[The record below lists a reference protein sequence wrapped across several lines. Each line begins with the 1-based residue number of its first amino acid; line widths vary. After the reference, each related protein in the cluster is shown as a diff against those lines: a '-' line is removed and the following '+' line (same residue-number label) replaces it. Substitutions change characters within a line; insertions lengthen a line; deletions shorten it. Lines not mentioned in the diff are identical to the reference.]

1 MLNTFE
7 IYLTKQFLEF
17 GDELEASSF
26 ISMLINFFQTNQ
38 VTYQESDVSM
48 SQLQQQ
54 AVTKAQRDEQLKKF
68 FKSALETVC
77 FSIKNY
83 DFFKNNYQ
91 NVYVVKESNKKKNTY
106 KKLQI
111 V

>member
-77 FSIKNY
+77 FNINHY
-83 DFFKNNYQ
+83 DFQ
-91 NVYVVKESNKKKNTY
+91 E
-106 KKLQI
+106 
-111 V
+111 